1 MLLFRDNTT
10 NLLVLVS
17 PGSVLSMQA
26 TMTGKG
32 SHGPSKI
39 TVKKLNQSKLD
50 TFNNENIFF

>member
-39 TVKKLNQSKLD
+39 TVKKLNQSK
-50 TFNNENIFF
+50 